1 MNTTTHVAMM
11 QSKRKAFV
19 DLTNISSDD
28 ETSGKLCKRTS
39 VQDMLPQQKADGNK
53 SANNW
58 MLIVFKMSILYY
70 LGINLI

>member
-28 ETSGKLCKRTS
+28 ETSGKLYKRTS
-39 VQDMLPQQKADGNK
+39 VQDMLPQQKAETNLQ
-53 SANNW
+53 NNW